1 MHVGSIQYRL
11 LAVLV
16 VGISCSIIACGG
28 GGGGSSST
36 NNAAPAVA
44 ASSGPA
50 APVIASPSA
59 LAGGET
65 STASVAG
72 ESGVTYTWSIQN
84 GTLTSSNQGTSVTF
98 RASSVDPLTLTVTA
112 SNGTSTRSAQSIV
125 RVQTQAPTPPA
136 IVAPTA
142 APAGA
147 TGLSASITPESGT
160 TLTWT
165 IQGGTL
171 TSPATGASVTFN
183 TGGSGTLTLTCI
195 ATNRVGNSTGQAVVQ
210 VQAGAPAVPVIS
222 APTTVAAGQTG
233 VAASVSP
240 LSGVTYQ
247 WNVQNGTLT
256 GGQGTPSIAFTA
268 GVAGTPLQVTCT
280 VTNASSLSSSSQA
293 TATVTAGAAVP
304 IGVYGTGIGV
314 DSLANTRIGGPTG
327 SVASVRFRARHTGT
341 ITGIRA
347 YFIWDTSPSDNGGYS
362 GGTGGTLKCAVQTD
376 DGTSNHFPSGTTLG
390 YGLHPSPIGNLFP
403 VVTFT
408 TPVSVTAGTLY
419 HLVYTNVDPTPSVN
433 YASVN
438 CVHARVALSPRQPAF
453 PDTDWA
459 MLVGG
464 STDGGTTP
472 DGTWS
477 IRGFTEGTSN
487 FPILELQFG
496 DGWKEGR
503 SYMEVWV
510 NWPKT
515 IGGTQAVRQTFT
527 PPAATKVDRMSVRLV
542 LTSGTGDLQVRL
554 EKADGTLVEQGTIAA
569 TSIPTAA
576 PGWVTWSLSTPRTLA
591 AGTAYNLVFTSS
603 AGTVYTIY
611 PIRQGSDYAFDG
623 RTYFAEGY
631 AQYNDGTGWRGWYLR
646 GVDDCRDGDLQF
658 YFRVVQ

>member
-28 GGGGSSST
+28 GGGGSSSNSS
-36 NNAAPAVA
+36 NNATPGV

-50 APVIASPSA
+50 APVITSPGA
-59 LAGGET
+59 LAGGEAGQ
-65 STASVAG
+65 ASVVA

-84 GTLTSSNQGTSVTF
+84 GTLTSSNQGAGVSF
-98 RASSVDPLTLTVTA
+98 LASNVDPLTLTVIA
-112 SNGTSTRSAQSIV
+112 SNGTSTRSTQSVV

-147 TGLSASITPESGT
+147 TGLSASITPEAGT
-160 TLTWT
+160 SLTWS

-183 TGGSGTLTLTCI
+183 TGGSGTLTLTCV
-195 ATNRVGNSTGQAVVQ
+195 ATNRVGNSTGQAIVQ
-210 VQAGAPAVPVIS
+210 VQAGAPAVPVIT
-222 APTTVAAGQTG
+222 APTTATAGQTG
-233 VAASVSP
+233 IAASVAP
-240 LSGVTYQ
+240 ISGVTYQ

-256 GGQGTPSIAFTA
+256 AGQGTTSITFTA
-268 GVAGTPLQVTCT
+268 GVVGTSQLTCT
-280 VTNASSLSSSSQA
+280 VTNASSLTSSSQS
-293 TATVTAGAAVP
+293 TLTVNASAPVP

-314 DSLANTRIGGPTG
+314 DSLANTRVGGPTG
-327 SVASVRFRARHTGT
+327 SVASVRFRAKHTGN
-341 ITGIRA
+341 IIAIRA
-347 YFIWDTSPSDNGGYS
+347 YFIWDTAPTDNGGYS
-362 GGTGGTLKCAVQTD
+362 GGTGGTLKCAIQTD
-376 DGTSNHFPSGTTLG
+376 DGTANHYPSGTTLG
-390 YGLHPSPIGNLFP
+390 YGLNPSPIGKLFP
-403 VVTFT
+403 VITLT
-408 TPVSVTAGTLY
+408 SPVSVQAGTLY
-419 HLVYTNVDPTPSVN
+419 HMVYTNVDPTPSAN

-438 CVHARVALSPRQPAF
+438 CVHAKVGLSPRQPAF
-453 PDTDWA
+453 ADTDWA
-459 MLVGG
+459 MLMGG
-464 STDGGTTP
+464 SSDGGTTP
-472 DGTWS
+472 DGSWA
-477 IRGFTEGTSN
+477 IRGFAEGTSN
-487 FPILELQFG
+487 VPILELQFA

-503 SYMEVWV
+503 GYMEVWV

-515 IGGTQAVRQTFT
+515 IGGTQAVRQNFT
-527 PPAATKVDRMSVRLV
+527 PTAATKVDRMSVRLV

-554 EKADGTLVEQGTIAA
+554 EKADGTLVEQGSIPS
-569 TSIPTAA
+569 TSIPTTA

-603 AGTVYTIY
+603 SGTVYTIF
-611 PIRQGSDYAFDG
+611 PIRQGSDYSFDG
-623 RTYFAEGY
+623 RTYFADGY
-631 AQYNDGTGWRGWYLR
+631 AQYNDGTGWRGWFLR